1 MDKINVLIVDDEI
14 EACEN
19 LSAMLHKYADINIV
33 GTANTT
39 TDAERMIVKLQ
50 PQVVFLDIEMH
61 EENAFQFL
69 DRIAPFDFDIIF
81 VTAYDEYAI
90 WAFKV
95 NAIDYILKPIDP
107 DEISRSLKRIK
118 EKYAK
123 GSGSDMPAMLPFA
136 PLELQIR
143 DREKPQ
149 QIMLRNTDHHEVV
162 LFKDIVYIEAIGR
175 YSKIFFYRD
184 SILKWILMSRNIS
197 EYEELFP
204 ANWFFRSHRS
214 FLVNCT
220 YIKQLQKDKEAS
232 FVLLKDKQKLPVS
245 RRKYPDLMLFL
256 KSNNFHGQ

>member
-1 MDKINVLIVDDEI
+1 MDRINVFIVDDEI

-19 LSAMLHKYADINIV
+19 LSTMLHKYTDINIV
-33 GTANTT
+33 GTAYTT
-39 TDAERMIVKLQ
+39 ADAEEQIAKLQ

-69 DRIAPFDFDIIF
+69 DRVSPFSFDVIF

-107 DEISRSLKRIK
+107 DEISRSLKRIR
-118 EKYAK
+118 ERYAK
-123 GSGSDMPAMLPFA
+123 DGGSSMSATSLFA

-162 LFKDIVYIEAIGR
+162 LFKDIVYVEAIGR
-175 YSKIFFYRD
+175 YSKIFFYQN
-184 SILKWILMSRNIS
+184 SVLKWLLMSRNIS

-214 FLVNCT
+214 FLINCT
-220 YIKQLQKDKEAS
+220 YIKQLHKDKEAG
-232 FVLLKDKQKLPVS
+232 FALLKDKQKLPVS
-245 RRKYPDLMLFL
+245 RRKYSDLMLFL
-256 KSNNFHGQ
+256 KSDNFHGQ